1 MTHVRNSC
9 FLRGTVLATLLGS
22 SLVAQAGYISMPETA
37 SFDING
43 TIESFNLNAEL
54 NLDDGNPDTNL
65 YEFLNEGYLV
75 RDDPDYSS
83 DYDMGFVAA
92 ITDINVAFK
101 TILFGLGYD
110 DRTNPP
116 QTVGIIDRLAL
127 NTVYDFTFTSL
138 NFLYD
143 ATIGCTGP
151 SLDPACVEIGQE
163 SHSGSTKVTF
173 YDSKAVNATPTLP
186 LLLSAAGLLFLGRIK
201 SKRQR

>member
-1 MTHVRNSC
+1 MIYVQNRNL
-9 FLRGTVLATLLGS
+9 LRGAALASLLS
-22 SLVAQAGYISMPETA
+22 ASLVAQAGYIYMPETA

-43 TIESFNLNAEL
+43 TIESFDLNAEL
-54 NLDDGNPDTNL
+54 VLDDGNPDTYL
-65 YEFLNEGYLV
+65 FEFLNEGVLV

-101 TILFGLGYD
+101 TILFGMGYD
-110 DRTNPP
+110 DRTDPP

-143 ATIGCTGP
+143 ATLGCTGP
-151 SLDPACVEIGQE
+151 SLDPACVEIGEE
-163 SHSGSTKVTF
+163 SHTASTKITF
-173 YDSKAVNATPTLP
+173 YDSTAVSTTPTLP
-186 LLLSAAGLLFLGRIK
+186 LLISAAGLLFLGRVK
-201 SKRQR
+201 SKR